1 MMDWGE
7 HIMGDSSR
15 HPKEFDR
22 RTLLGLLGAATLQGA
37 ARAAEKL
44 TFPKNAVIRTI
55 LKDLSPSELA
65 SGITLFHEHITTE
78 SADGVVIE
86 ELNAARQIG
95 VTCIVNARSERAVSL
110 PNLKAISTR
119 TNVHI
124 VHCAGYYMEYA
135 YPPEIRAKSEDQ
147 IAEDFVREIQRDH
160 IGALGEIGQSPNSRE
175 LSPLERKMFRA
186 VGKTHLQTNLPIFT
200 HNPYGTG
207 PNVPREAGL
216 RQLDAFEEV
225 GVRPD
230 RVAIGHVCCLD
241 DSQADVMKQ
250 LAKRGAYVGFDRM
263 SNTHPAPPPG
273 SPPPRNGQVHD
284 ISDEQRV
291 KEILAFLD
299 AGYEKQLLLADDNTL
314 QPLQI
319 GEAINRLEEIQ
330 WLTGESSAKIKAMI
344 FHDMGTGRTV
354 SRFAPKLRKAGV
366 KEKTLHTILYD
377 NPRRFLAFEPKIS

>member
-1 MMDWGE
+1 MSGT
-7 HIMGDSSR
+7 SR
-15 HPKEFDR
+15 RPWELNR
-22 RTLLGLLGAATLQGA
+22 RALLGLLGAGA
-37 ARAAEKL
+37 LHAAAQRADKIV
-44 TFPKNAVIRTI
+44 FPKGAIIRTI
-55 LKDLSPSELA
+55 LKDLAPAELG

-86 ELNAARQIG
+86 ELKAAREIG
-95 VTCIVNARSERAVSL
+95 VTCIVNARSERSVSL

-147 IAEDFVREIQRDH
+147 IAEDFVREIRRDG

-207 PNVPREAGL
+207 PNVPRQAGL
-216 RQLDAFEEV
+216 LQLDAFEAV
-225 GVRPD
+225 GVKPD

-241 DSQADVMKQ
+241 DSQADMMKQ
-250 LAKRGAYVGFDRM
+250 IAKRGAYVGFDRM
-263 SNTHPAPPPG
+263 ANTHPAPPPG

-291 KEILAFLD
+291 KEILEFIV

-319 GEAINRLEEIQ
+319 GEAINQLEKVQ
-330 WLTGESSAKIKAMI
+330 WLTGESSAKIKSMI
-344 FHDMGTGRTV
+344 FRDMGTGRTV
-354 SRFAPKLRKAGV
+354 SRFVPKLRKAGV

-377 NPRRFLAFEPKIS
+377 NPRRFLAFEPKNS